1 MIFYTLDHCHTSF
14 TQNFAFEVLEK
25 MRVNYVMKFHTCR
38 TVVSLCFGTNDSVFW
53 PLHYRYRHHGVT
65 HISKTIPP
73 NASKHG
79 PVPSGSSGIMGKPR
93 PGENRHESYNRRS
106 GILDAKLEPVQ
117 PYQSMKREPKPDLI
131 TIKKEDSM
139 DFSSRVG
146 GSSAPQPPPPP
157 LLPPTPPTTKPPP
170 PTPTLPLPTPQK
182 QQSPPPAAAQ
192 PLLLPDA
199 VILPSLH
206 HPQERQKYR
215 PRSPSRS
222 KKTPTVL
229 SDVSTPVSPFGSP
242 PPPNPTTPGNAS
254 RLQGLLRSRKRHRTS
269 SSSSK
274 LVLVPVV
281 KKLDEIAGYEN
292 IIHDSKMGIKVPNR
306 VPDIIPTIRDRNK
319 KDGTN
324 VAVSVSEDH
333 HKSEKK
339 KRKKEHKEH
348 KRKDNYRN
356 QEERKHKHIHKDKDK
371 DGHKGEKAESS
382 APIKITIP
390 KDKISLGSTLKPVAG
405 TGPVIKV
412 HRRRPIICTDSAGM
426 YTYAGP
432 SRELIVKSLKEIKSN
447 FSNSMTGPS
456 GSNSETPSSSRK
468 RDRSSPQSSELVPPL
483 GPPAKAARFST
494 S

>member
-1 MIFYTLDHCHTSF
+1 MLGPLIL
-14 TQNFAFEVLEK
+14 LEK
-25 MRVNYVMKFHTCR
+25 NPACLMPFLFQPLFIRSQNPNIMEEP
-38 TVVSLCFGTNDSVFW
+38 N
-53 PLHYRYRHHGVT
+53 PLHCLFQIHCPHFTIHKRGRSLSLDLPSQVHKKPQSLHQQHVRSSVPAREKSFLSYAIPFPATVRKKSESPHHGRAKPT
-65 HISKTIPP
+65 TL
-73 NASKHG
+73 
-79 PVPSGSSGIMGKPR
+79 PVP
-93 PGENRHESYNRRS
+93 N
-106 GILDAKLEPVQ
+106 
-117 PYQSMKREPKPDLI
+117 
-131 TIKKEDSM
+131 
-139 DFSSRVG
+139 
-146 GSSAPQPPPPP
+146 
-157 LLPPTPPTTKPPP
+157 
-170 PTPTLPLPTPQK
+170 TL
-182 QQSPPPAAAQ
+182 S
-192 PLLLPDA
+192 
-199 VILPSLH
+199 SLH

-356 QEERKHKHIHKDKDK
+356 REERKHKHIHKDKDK

-382 APIKITIP
+382 APIKITVP
-390 KDKISLGSTLKPVAG
+390 KDNISLGSTLEAVAG
-405 TGPVIKV
+405 TGPTIKNQ
-412 HRRRPIICTDSAGM
+412 RRRPIICTDSTVM
-426 YTYAGP
+426 YTYSGP
-432 SRELIVKSLKEIKSN
+432 SGELKMKIGKEVISN
-447 FSNSMTGPS
+447 FSNSMTGSS

-483 GPPAKAARFST
+483 GPPAKAAQIGRASCRERV
-494 S
+494 